1 MRKLQNTLYV
11 TTEGAYL
18 KKDGETVSVSADNKD
33 IFRVPIHNLES
44 IVCMG
49 YIGISPYLMHLC
61 AENNVSVS
69 FLTPSGRFLGRV
81 TGQTKGNVLLRKAQY
96 RYSEDLALSNE
107 IARPIV
113 SAKITNSRYLLS
125 RFVRDH
131 KDTKDTEKVSQA
143 AAQMKALAKKAENS
157 KELDTTR
164 GFEGTAAETYFSVFN
179 SLITTDEIAFNG
191 RNRRP
196 PKDEINCLLSFLYTL
211 LYHDVRSAAE
221 TAGFDPAVG
230 FLHRDRPG
238 RMSLALD
245 MMEELRPVMV
255 DKTVLKLINL
265 KVVRKS
271 DFVFRE
277 NGAVEMKDDARKK
290 VITEYQN
297 RKKIMI
303 EHPFLGEK
311 MEMGLVPFVQMRLLG
326 AYLRGDTELYPPF
339 FRSV

>member
-11 TTEGAYL
+11 TTEDAYL
-18 KKDGETVSVSADNKD
+18 KKEGETVTVTSENKD
-33 IFRVPIHNLES
+33 IFRIPIHNLES

-49 YIGISPYLMHLC
+49 YVGMSPYLMHLC
-61 AENNVSVS
+61 AENDVSVS
-69 FLTPSGRFLGRV
+69 FLTPSGKFLGSV
-81 TGQTKGNVLLRKAQY
+81 TGQTKGNVLLRKAQF
-96 RYSEDLALSNE
+96 RHSEDTALSNE
-107 IARPIV
+107 IAKPIV
-113 SAKITNSRYLLS
+113 AAKITNSRSLLS

-131 KDTKDTEKVSQA
+131 KDTKDTEKAGLA
-143 AAQMKALAKKAENS
+143 AKQLKSIAKKAENS
-157 KELDTTR
+157 ANLDATR
-164 GFEGTAAETYFSVFN
+164 GFEGAAADAYFAVFN
-179 SLITTDEIAFNG
+179 ELITTDEIIFSG

-196 PKDEINCLLSFLYTL
+196 PKDEVNCLLSFLYTI

-245 MMEELRPVMV
+245 MMEELRPILV
-255 DKTVLKLINL
+255 DKTVLKLANL
-265 KVVRKS
+265 KIVRKN
-271 DFVFRE
+271 DFIIRE
-277 NGAVEMKDDARKK
+277 NGAVTLKDDARKK

-297 RKKIMI
+297 RKKVMI

-311 MEMGLVPFVQMRLLG
+311 MELGLVPFVQMRLLG
-326 AYLRGDTELYPPF
+326 AYLRGDAEMYPPF

>member
-18 KKDGETVSVSADNKD
+18 KKEGETVTVSTNDRD

-61 AENNVSVS
+61 AENDVSVS
-69 FLTPSGRFLGRV
+69 FLTPAGKFLGRV
-81 TGQTKGNVLLRKAQY
+81 TGHTKGNVLLRKAQY
-96 RYSEDLALSNE
+96 RYSEDLTLSNS
-107 IARPIV
+107 IAKSV
-113 SAKITNSRYLLS
+113 VAAKITNSRHLLS

-131 KDTKDTEKVSQA
+131 KDSKDTKAVKQA
-143 AAQMKALAKKAENS
+143 AESLKFIAKKAEFSN
-157 KELDTTR
+157 ELDMTR
-164 GFEGTAAETYFSVFN
+164 GFEGSAAEVYFGVFN
-179 SLITTDEIAFNG
+179 DLITPGTISFCG

-196 PKDEINCLLSFLYTL
+196 PKDEVNCLLSFLYTI

-221 TAGFDPAVG
+221 TAGFDPTVG

-245 MMEELRPVMV
+245 MMEELRPVLV

-265 KVVRKS
+265 KIIGKN
-271 DFVFRE
+271 DFVIRE
-277 NGAVEMKDDARKK
+277 NGAVILKDEARKK
-290 VITEYQN
+290 VITEYQT

-311 MEMGLVPFVQMRLLG
+311 MELGLVPFVQMRLLG